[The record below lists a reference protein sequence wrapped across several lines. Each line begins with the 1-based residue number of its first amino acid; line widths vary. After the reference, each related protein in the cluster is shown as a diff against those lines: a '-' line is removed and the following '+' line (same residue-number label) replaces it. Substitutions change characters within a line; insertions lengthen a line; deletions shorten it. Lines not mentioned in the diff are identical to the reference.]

1 MIWIENIASRAQR
14 KNASL
19 KLLIH
24 NLILG
29 AITIV
34 SSKAFLI
41 YRLVVLS
48 SGRPCEPLRCQMQM
62 LTLCSE
68 MGLRASS
75 SSWRTLNLLTLRR
88 FCSQRILGVTP
99 KKNQDSHSRATPA
112 IWTIPNH
119 RRPKLGVRFM
129 RLCMTESLS
138 RFRKLLE
145 IVQNKEIKMTFK
157 TQKSLEN

>member
-1 MIWIENIASRAQR
+1 M
-14 KNASL
+14 

-62 LTLCSE
+62 QTLCSE

-88 FCSQRILGVTP
+88 FCSQGILGVTP
-99 KKNQDSHSRATPA
+99 QKIRIRIRELHRQSELSRITGGPS
-112 IWTIPNH
+112 
-119 RRPKLGVRFM
+119 LGKRFM
-129 RLCMTESLS
+129 RLCMTEGLS